1 MLSTAPC
8 TMPPHNTDSSYCPLP
23 PLSLSPI
30 LFILAVLVTIA
41 WQVGWNLAHLLNFCG
56 NF

>member
-1 MLSTAPC
+1 MCKSSMLFLHVPSKEIVP
-8 TMPPHNTDSSYCPLP
+8 
-23 PLSLSPI
+23 SLSPI